1 MWQEYLAII
10 KRLVL
15 NLLLQNKNL
24 KPIILILLLSLL
36 GISNAQQGNHLVVQ
50 GYNEHYDIK
59 NETLTE
65 AKEKK
70 YFYDIDFNNPEI
82 KINKILSNP
91 VKYKY
96 YGTPPTA
103 SHWKISQGYLSIS
116 NIRGKLLAYVF
127 NNILYNESGDSIDYL
142 SQYGGKRGIASF
154 VGSSDTFM
162 LYYIQGKSVHNAQ
175 SFESQFFHS
184 LNPPYSYYP
193 NDSFFLIEVKYFGN
207 KRISKKHING
217 FAHWGNITFLQS
229 NVILFKSLLGESK
242 LQFVWDD
249 YLYNINLSK
258 NYEINRNKILFSNT
272 GNRKYLVWFDYE
284 TGINTPTELV
294 VSPSG
299 RWTVFNW
306 YYSDCP
312 NNSYNYSMSKV
323 FLIDNQNTG
332 VIMEV
337 FSDSGSLNKN
347 SITMYKNAVFTK
359 CDSIFLIRKTKFNYR
374 GINSNSRNIRNLIEV
389 KINNNKLT
397 LRNYEMNI
405 DSIYQGNDFFRNLY
419 DPIKDIVLAPNG
431 ENYILVRS
439 YVMEKTIAGDSA
451 LFTTFKLAKLNKR
464 INYFELSNQLLVF
477 EGYNLDHSSW
487 GVGEHDKIYFPAT
500 PIPYHYINFTNKSLC
515 NDLTYEFTNETD
527 TNWFDHF
534 MWYWG
539 DGDSSAS
546 HKSQTVLRHQYKQP
560 GKYRVLLKS
569 ITAAGGWVWYSDS
582 VEILPE
588 PIAKYH
594 TENTVGCQW
603 IAVEFADSSILENK
617 AHTWA
622 WDFGD
627 GSDTLLISNISIM
640 PTNRSIKHTYITS
653 GQFQVQLRVSD
664 GRCTDTFSTTQNIEI
679 LPAPRPGIAID
690 MTEGCTPLEVE
701 FGRAYTDP
709 TDSTIYD
716 FKPILRPQ
724 NKFTQAQNKAT
735 MLDAGK
741 FTLYQKLYGPSGC
754 VTQDSVEILVRQ
766 GVSVDYRPELKRSTV
781 VTNESVFTEWKS
793 VPHASKYQL
802 YRNGM
807 PHAVVSDTQF
817 FDNLAREIDQ
827 SYTYEIQAMDS
838 CDRRVANKS
847 NVGKTIFLGVKEIEP
862 ASKSEFAT
870 ALLTWSPYED
880 WSADGGVG
888 EYESYGNYR
897 VESESW
903 ERLSKNQDTT
913 VNDKDFIKPKNYE
926 KCYYIKARSAQ
937 GRYESKSNVSCLK
950 YQATLFAPNAFTPN
964 GDGMNDVFEVFNY
977 GFDRFTMSIYNSWG
991 QKIYEQNNTE
1001 GTWAPAESVPQ
1012 GVYLYRIKAYRNN
1025 QEYEFS
1031 STVTLLR

>member
-1 MWQEYLAII
+1 M
-10 KRLVL
+10 
-15 NLLLQNKNL
+15 
-24 KPIILILLLSLL
+24 KPIVFILLLSLL
-36 GISNAQQGNHLVVQ
+36 GVTNAQQGNHLVVQ
-50 GYNEHYDIK
+50 GFDEQINNI
-59 NETLTE
+59 TVPFIE
-65 AKEKK
+65 ARNKTV
-70 YFYDIDFNNPEI
+70 YYDIDFNNYEI
-82 KINKILSNP
+82 EINTIKCPSI
-91 VKYKY
+91 KYNY
-96 YGTPPTA
+96 YGNPPTA
-103 SHWKISQGYLSIS
+103 SRIKISSGYQSIS
-116 NIRGKLLAYVF
+116 NAKGELLGFVF
-127 NNILYNESGDSIDYL
+127 NNILYSKNGDSIDYIP
-142 SQYGGKRGIASF
+142 QYGGRRGVASY
-154 VGSSDTFM
+154 VGVSDTFT
-162 LYYIQGKSVHNAQ
+162 LYFIRGKKDYNAT
-175 SFESQFFHS
+175 SFERQLYKSINQPY
-184 LNPPYSYYP
+184 PPYP
-193 NDSFFLIEVKYFGN
+193 VDSFFLMESKYCGS
-207 KRISKKHING
+207 KLISKNRIKG
-217 FAHWGNITFLQS
+217 FKSLGKYTNLQS
-229 NVILFKSLLGESK
+229 NVVFFNTKFNERK
-242 LQFVWDD
+242 VQFVWDKFLYEVNISND
-249 YLYNINLSK
+249 YSINIKQVLFNNAIDR
-258 NYEINRNKILFSNT
+258 NYFI
-272 GNRKYLVWFDYE
+272 WFDYQ
-284 TGINTPTELV
+284 GGMSTPCELV

-306 YYSDCP
+306 YYSHFV
-312 NNSYNYSMSKV
+312 NNTYKYSNSKV
-323 FLIDNQNTG
+323 LIIDNENNLKFNEI
-332 VIMEV
+332 VN
-337 FSDSGSLNKN
+337 DSGNNNTDK
-347 SITMYKNAVFTK
+347 ITYWKNAVFTK
-359 CDSIFLIRKTKFNYR
+359 NDSICLVRQIELNPQIGSTSYR
-374 GINSNSRNIRNLIEV
+374 DIVKILEV
-389 KINNNKLT
+389 KIHENYNEKQYYNIKLDSVYT
-397 LRNYEMNI
+397 GSIFNYA
-405 DSIYQGNDFFRNLY
+405 F
-419 DPIKDIVLAPNG
+419 DPISDLMLAPNG
-431 ENYILVRS
+431 KNYSFISKYILKKSADVDSLLFVQFEIAEFIKNGTDYLMNSPLLVLEGINMDYFRS
-439 YVMEKTIAGDSA
+439 YP
-451 LFTTFKLAKLNKR
+451 F
-464 INYFELSNQLLVF
+464 SNF
-477 EGYNLDHSSW
+477 
-487 GVGEHDKIYFPAT
+487 DKIYFPAT

-546 HKSQTVLRHQYKQP
+546 HKSQTVIRHQYKKP

-617 AHTWA
+617 AHTWS

-627 GSDTLLISNISIM
+627 GSDTLLSSNSSIM

-653 GQFQVQLRVSD
+653 GQFKVQLRVSD

-679 LPAPRPGIAID
+679 LPAPRPGIVID
-690 MTEGCTPLEVE
+690 ITEGCTPLEVE

-709 TDSTIYD
+709 TDSTIYN

-724 NKFTQAQNKAT
+724 NTFTQAQNKAT

-766 GVSVDYRPELKRSTV
+766 GVSVDYKPELKRSTV
-781 VTNESVFTEWKS
+781 VTNESVLTEWKS

-802 YRNGM
+802 YRNSL
-807 PHAVVSDTQF
+807 PHAVVNDTQF
-817 FDNLAREIDQ
+817 FDNLSTEIDQ
-827 SYTYEIQAMDS
+827 PYTYEVQAMDS

-880 WSADGGVG
+880 WAADGGVG

-913 VNDKDFIKPKNYE
+913 VNDNDFIKPKNYE
-926 KCYYIKARSAQ
+926 KCYYVKARSAQ

-977 GFDRFTMSIYNSWG
+977 GFDRFTLSIYNSWG

-1001 GTWAPAESVPQ
+1001 GIWAPTESVPQ
-1012 GVYLYRIKAYRNN
+1012 GVYLYTIKAYRNN